1 MKKYSDY
8 PENEWFW
15 TKYKIIVPTEED
27 RQELMKG
34 FEHFHY
40 SDVDTENIV
49 VNQLIHEYLD
59 EERMEG
65 AKNNIIVDSVL
76 YNKLTN
82 NLIGRTL
89 NLDLGSSSPVNVTI
103 KEITDDKVIVGY
115 NNSTPGKI
123 EEFSIGSFEYISGL
137 KIK

>member
-8 PENEWFW
+8 PENEKPW
-15 TKYKIIVPTEED
+15 TKYKIVVPTEED

-34 FEHFHY
+34 FEHFHN

-82 NLIGRTL
+82 NLIGLTL
-89 NLDLGSSSPVNVTI
+89 NLDLGSSSPVTVTI
-103 KEITDDKVIVGY
+103 KEITDTKVIVDY
-115 NNSTPGKI
+115 KNSTPGRF
-123 EEFSIGSFEYISGL
+123 EEFSIDNFEYFSGI
-137 KIK
+137 KIR

>member
-8 PENEWFW
+8 PENEIPW
-15 TKYKIIVPTEED
+15 TKYKIVVPTEED

-103 KEITDDKVIVGY
+103 KEITEDKVIVMY
-115 NNSTPGKI
+115 NNSFPGRI
-123 EEFSIGSFEYISGL
+123 EEFTIGSFEYLSGL
-137 KIK
+137 NIK

>member
-8 PENEWFW
+8 PENEWPW
-15 TKYKIIVPTEED
+15 AKYKIIVPTEED

-82 NLIGRTL
+82 NLIGKTL
-89 NLDLGSSSPVNVTI
+89 DLDLGSSSPVTVTI
-103 KEITDDKVIVGY
+103 KEITDTKVIVDY
-115 NNSTPGKI
+115 KNSTPGRF
-123 EEFSIGSFEYISGL
+123 EEFSIDNFEYFSGI

>member
-8 PENEWFW
+8 PENEWPW
-15 TKYKIIVPTEED
+15 AKYKIIVPTEED

-65 AKNNIIVDSVL
+65 GKNNIIVDSVL

-82 NLIGRTL
+82 NLIGTTL
-89 NLDLGSSSPVNVTI
+89 NLDLGSSSPVTVTI
-103 KEITDDKVIVGY
+103 KEITDTKVIVNY
-115 NNSTPGKI
+115 ENSTPGRF
-123 EEFSIGSFEYISGL
+123 EEFSIDNFEYFSGI

>member
-8 PENEWFW
+8 PDNEWPW
-15 TKYKIIVPTEED
+15 TKYKIVVPTEED

-34 FEHFHY
+34 FEHIHY

-82 NLIGRTL
+82 NLIGRTI

-103 KEITDDKVIVGY
+103 TEITDDKVIVRY
-115 NNSTPGKI
+115 NNSTPGRI
-123 EEFSIGSFEYISGL
+123 EEFTIGSFEYLSGL

>member
-8 PENEWFW
+8 PENEWPW
-15 TKYKIIVPTEED
+15 AKYKIIVPTEED

-65 AKNNIIVDSVL
+65 GKNNIIVDSVL

-82 NLIGRTL
+82 NLIGTTL
-89 NLDLGSSSPVNVTI
+89 NLDLGSSSPVTVTI
-103 KEITDDKVIVGY
+103 KEITDTKVIVNY
-115 NNSTPGKI
+115 ENSTPGRF
-123 EEFSIGSFEYISGL
+123 EEFSIDNFEYFSGI
-137 KIK
+137 KIR

>member
-8 PENEWFW
+8 PENENPW
-15 TKYKIIVPTEED
+15 TKYKIVVPTEED

-82 NLIGRTL
+82 NLIGKTL
-89 NLDLGSSSPVNVTI
+89 NLDLGSSSPVSVTI
-103 KEITDDKVIVGY
+103 EEITDTKVIVNY
-115 NNSTPGKI
+115 ENSTPGRF
-123 EEFSIGSFEYISGL
+123 EEFSIDNFEYLSGI

>member
-8 PENEWFW
+8 PENEWPW
-15 TKYKIIVPTEED
+15 AKYKIIVPTEED

-82 NLIGRTL
+82 NLIGTTL
-89 NLDLGSSSPVNVTI
+89 NLDLGSSLPVTVTI
-103 KEITDDKVIVGY
+103 KEITDTKVIVNY
-115 NNSTPGKI
+115 ENSTPGRF
-123 EEFSIGSFEYISGL
+123 EEFSIDNFEYFSGI

>member
-8 PENEWFW
+8 PENEWPW
-15 TKYKIIVPTEED
+15 AKYKIIVPTEED

-82 NLIGRTL
+82 NLIGVTL
-89 NLDLGSSSPVNVTI
+89 NLDLGSSSPVTVTI
-103 KEITDDKVIVGY
+103 KEITDTKVIVNY
-115 NNSTPGKI
+115 ENSTPGRF
-123 EEFSIGSFEYISGL
+123 EEFSIDNFEYFSGI

>member
-1 MKKYSDY
+1 MKKYSNY
-8 PENEWFW
+8 PDNEWPW

-34 FEHFHY
+34 FEHIHY

-65 AKNNIIVDSVL
+65 TKNNIIVDSVL

-82 NLIGRTL
+82 NFIGMSVS
-89 NLDLGSSSPVNVTI
+89 LDLGSTPVKVKI
-103 KEITDDKVIVGY
+103 KEITDTKVIVDY
-115 NNSTPGKI
+115 EQSTPGRL
-123 EEFSIGSFEYISGL
+123 EEFSIDNFEYFSGL
-137 KIK
+137 KIR

>member
-8 PENEWFW
+8 PENEWPW
-15 TKYKIIVPTEED
+15 AKYKIIVPTEED

-82 NLIGRTL
+82 NLIGSTL
-89 NLDLGSSSPVNVTI
+89 NLDLGSSLPVTVTI
-103 KEITDDKVIVGY
+103 KEITDTKVIVNY
-115 NNSTPGKI
+115 ENSTPGRF
-123 EEFSIGSFEYISGL
+123 EEFSIDNFEYFSGI

>member
-8 PENEWFW
+8 PDNEWSW
-15 TKYKIIVPTEED
+15 VKYKIIVPTEED

-34 FEHFHY
+34 FEHIHY

-65 AKNNIIVDSVL
+65 EKNNIIVDSVL

-82 NLIGRTL
+82 NLIGESNQT
-89 NLDLGSSSPVNVTI
+89 
-103 KEITDDKVIVGY
+103 
-115 NNSTPGKI
+115 NN
-123 EEFSIGSFEYISGL
+123 
-137 KIK
+137 

>member
-8 PENEWFW
+8 PENEKPW
-15 TKYKIIVPTEED
+15 TKYKIVVPTEED

-103 KEITDDKVIVGY
+103 KEITEDKVIVMY
-115 NNSTPGKI
+115 NNSFPGRI
-123 EEFSIGSFEYISGL
+123 EEFTIGSFEYLSGL

>member
-8 PENEWFW
+8 PENEWPGA
-15 TKYKIIVPTEED
+15 KYKIIVPTEED

-82 NLIGRTL
+82 NLIGTTL
-89 NLDLGSSSPVNVTI
+89 NLDLGSSSPVTVTI
-103 KEITDDKVIVGY
+103 KEITDTKVIVNY
-115 NNSTPGKI
+115 ENSTPGRF
-123 EEFSIGSFEYISGL
+123 EEFSIDNFEYFSGI

>member
-1 MKKYSDY
+1 MKKYSNY
-8 PENEWFW
+8 PENDIPWV
-15 TKYKIIVPTEED
+15 KYKIVVPTEED

-34 FEHFHY
+34 FEHIHY

-103 KEITDDKVIVGY
+103 KEITEDKVIVMY
-115 NNSTPGKI
+115 NNSFPGRI
-123 EEFSIGSFEYISGL
+123 EEFTIGSFEYLSGL

>member
-8 PENEWFW
+8 PENEWPW
-15 TKYKIIVPTEED
+15 AKYKIIVPTEED

-65 AKNNIIVDSVL
+65 TKNNIIVDSVL

-89 NLDLGSSSPVNVTI
+89 NLDLGCSSPVNVTI

>member
-8 PENEWFW
+8 PENEKPW
-15 TKYKIIVPTEED
+15 TKYKIVVPTEED

-49 VNQLIHEYLD
+49 INQLIHEYLD

-65 AKNNIIVDSVL
+65 AKNNIIVDLVL

-82 NLIGRTL
+82 NLIGRTI
-89 NLDLGSSSPVNVTI
+89 NLDLGSSSPVSVTI
-103 KEITDDKVIVGY
+103 KEITDTKVIVNY
-115 NNSTPGKI
+115 ENSTI
-123 EEFSIGSFEYISGL
+123 FRIQNINYV
-137 KIK
+137 

>member
-8 PENEWFW
+8 PENEIPW
-15 TKYKIIVPTEED
+15 TKYKIVVPTEED

-34 FEHFHY
+34 FEHIHY

-82 NLIGRTL
+82 NLIGRTI

-103 KEITDDKVIVGY
+103 TEITDDKVIVRY
-115 NNSTPGKI
+115 NNSTPGRI
-123 EEFSIGSFEYISGL
+123 EEFTIGSFEYLSGL

>member
-1 MKKYSDY
+1 MKKYSNY
-8 PENEWFW
+8 PENEKPW
-15 TKYKIIVPTEED
+15 TKYKIVVPAEED

-34 FEHFHY
+34 FEHFHNSY
-40 SDVDTENIV
+40 VDTENIV

-65 AKNNIIVDSVL
+65 VKNNIIVDSVL

-82 NLIGRTL
+82 NLIGTTL

-103 KEITDDKVIVGY
+103 KEITDDKVIVMY
-115 NNSTPGKI
+115 NNSTPGRI
-123 EEFSIGSFEYISGL
+123 EVFSIGSFEYLSGL

>member
-8 PENEWFW
+8 PDNEWPW
-15 TKYKIIVPTEED
+15 TKYKIVVPTEED

-34 FEHFHY
+34 FEHIHY

-103 KEITDDKVIVGY
+103 TEITDDKVIVRY
-115 NNSTPGKI
+115 NNSTPGRI
-123 EEFSIGSFEYISGL
+123 EEFTIGSFEYISGL

>member
-8 PENEWFW
+8 PENEIPW
-15 TKYKIIVPTEED
+15 TKYKIVVPTEED

-34 FEHFHY
+34 FEHIHY

-82 NLIGRTL
+82 NLMGRTL

-103 KEITDDKVIVGY
+103 TEITDDKVIVRY
-115 NNSTPGKI
+115 NNSTPGRI
-123 EEFSIGSFEYISGL
+123 EEFTIGSFEYFSGL

>member
-8 PENEWFW
+8 PDNEWPW
-15 TKYKIIVPTEED
+15 TKYKIVVPTEED

-34 FEHFHY
+34 FEHIHY

-103 KEITDDKVIVGY
+103 TEITDDKVIVRY
-115 NNSTPGKI
+115 NNSTPGRI
-123 EEFSIGSFEYISGL
+123 EEFTIGSFEYLSGL

>member
-8 PENEWFW
+8 PENEWSW

-34 FEHFHY
+34 FEHIHY

-82 NLIGRTL
+82 NLIGTTL
-89 NLDLGSSSPVNVTI
+89 NLDLGSSSPVTVTI
-103 KEITDDKVIVGY
+103 KEITDTKVIVNY
-115 NNSTPGKI
+115 ENSTPGRF
-123 EEFSIGSFEYISGL
+123 EEFSIDNFEYFSGI

>member
-8 PENEWFW
+8 PENKWPW

-34 FEHFHY
+34 FEHIHY

-65 AKNNIIVDSVL
+65 VKNNIIVDSVL
-76 YNKLTN
+76 YNKLT
-82 NLIGRTL
+82 
-89 NLDLGSSSPVNVTI
+89 
-103 KEITDDKVIVGY
+103 Y
-115 NNSTPGKI
+115 N
-123 EEFSIGSFEYISGL
+123 F
-137 KIK
+137 

>member
-8 PENEWFW
+8 PENETPW
-15 TKYKIIVPTEED
+15 TKYKIVVPTEED

-59 EERMEG
+59 EERIEG
-65 AKNNIIVDSVL
+65 TKNNIIVDSVL

-82 NLIGRTL
+82 NLIGKTL
-89 NLDLGSSSPVNVTI
+89 NLDLGSLSPVTVTI
-103 KEITDDKVIVGY
+103 KEITDTKVIVDY
-115 NNSTPGKI
+115 KNSTPGRF
-123 EEFSIGSFEYISGL
+123 EEFSIDDFEYISGL

>member
-8 PENEWFW
+8 PENEKPW
-15 TKYKIIVPTEED
+15 TKYKIVVPTEED

-34 FEHFHY
+34 FEHIHY

-59 EERMEG
+59 EERMDG

-82 NLIGRTL
+82 NLIGKTL
-89 NLDLGSSSPVNVTI
+89 DLDLGSSSPVTVTI
-103 KEITDDKVIVGY
+103 KEITDTKVIVDY
-115 NNSTPGKI
+115 KNSTPGRF
-123 EEFSIGSFEYISGL
+123 EEFSIDNFEYFSGI

>member
-8 PENEWFW
+8 PDEWVY

-34 FEHFHY
+34 FEHIHY

-82 NLIGRTL
+82 NLIGKTL
-89 NLDLGSSSPVNVTI
+89 DLDLGSSSPVTVTI
-103 KEITDDKVIVGY
+103 KEITDTKVIVDY
-115 NNSTPGKI
+115 KNSTPGRF
-123 EEFSIGSFEYISGL
+123 EEFSIDNFEYFSGI